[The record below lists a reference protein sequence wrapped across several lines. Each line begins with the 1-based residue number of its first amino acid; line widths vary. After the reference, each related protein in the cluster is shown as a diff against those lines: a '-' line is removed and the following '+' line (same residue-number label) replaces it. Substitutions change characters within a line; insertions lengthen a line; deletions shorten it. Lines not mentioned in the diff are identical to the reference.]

1 MIKIK
6 SPLDDKVFDDMP
18 EPKWRQKGQTM
29 RFPVFAK
36 INGKTAGRD
45 LLENNIPDNE
55 KLSQV
60 IRKMF
65 YNIRTDELDEMFRV
79 NRLGAIE
86 LFNTNDQEIGF
97 TLDLRDDY
105 FKLAIGIS
113 PVYQY
118 EKLLIIIIEKDIEKS
133 RVITGVARG
142 PYGSGIQSN
151 EKLYTQYK
159 RGKYLDFID
168 RWHPLLI
175 EAIKRSHHAG
185 QHETNHHL
193 NMHQHNIF
201 WSHVGAIDE
210 AR

>member
-1 MIKIK
+1 MKF
-6 SPLDDKVFDDMP
+6 PGF
-18 EPKWRQKGQTM
+18 EPMK
-29 RFPVFAK
+29 FPVFEQ
-36 INGKTAGRD
+36 INGKTPGRD

-65 YNIRTDELDEMFRV
+65 YDIRTDELDEMFRV
-79 NRLGAIE
+79 NVWGAIE

-97 TLDLRDDY
+97 TLDLSDDY

-113 PVYQY
+113 PDYQY

-151 EKLYTQYK
+151 VKHYTQYK
-159 RGKYLDFID
+159 RGKYLDYID
-168 RWHPLLI
+168 RWHPELI
-175 EAIKRSHHAG
+175 K
-185 QHETNHHL
+185 
-193 NMHQHNIF
+193 F
-201 WSHVGAIDE
+201 VK
-210 AR
+210 